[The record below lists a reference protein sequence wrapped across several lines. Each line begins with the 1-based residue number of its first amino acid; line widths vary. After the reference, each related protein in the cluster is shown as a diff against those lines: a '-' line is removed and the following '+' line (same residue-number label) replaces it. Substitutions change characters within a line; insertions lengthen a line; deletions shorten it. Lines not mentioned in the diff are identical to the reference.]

1 MAPVPRW
8 TLPRWTL
15 WTAAGVATAALIVVA
30 IGLRPWIRAR
40 VVKEA
45 KERGVELRFEE
56 FSWSPGHVGF
66 ERAQLTLVGVPGV
79 SAEAAHVDV
88 SLSGLSPTGVR
99 ADGIV
104 VRLRGRAPEVLRAL
118 REWRSRKGSA
128 PGRGAANQPERT
140 AAITN
145 LEVEWLGPLGP
156 ESSLSITGVTLEHQ
170 SAKTELRASHL
181 ALADA
186 GITVDLELAFAD
198 AERKAGAFGVTRAG
212 ATEATVTFVGGAP
225 PTSPSGTADPP
236 AGDARANAKDGGGS
250 STDTGLAGRMQLHPE
265 RPAFVR
271 ALVERVR
278 TEVLPSL
285 PPELVI
291 ERLSVRLESRA
302 AGGEPEHIG
311 IGPGRFVVATTS
323 EQSKSSFVPG
333 RDAEG
338 TPLEL
343 SVTVPRKAGSDVSA
357 EVRGGPVSLANL
369 GVKNGD
375 FGLHEVERATVNGSA
390 MVTLTGDGASLR
402 AHGTTTLDQ
411 VVVSSARLADGPV
424 SFPRVSV
431 EGDAELSVNG
441 SSFALRGGSL
451 RVGEARFDGALAVA
465 RKEDVVSLDASL
477 RAPLLSCQ
485 ALVDSTPRGL
495 LGPVGGLRWRGTLSL
510 DAEVSAR
517 SDALDAMK
525 VKWDLDSQCVIT
537 AAPAEL
543 DPERFRLPFSREVEA
558 EDGQRMT
565 YESGPGAPGWTPYS
579 VIPRALETAL
589 LVTEDGRFFK
599 HPGFD
604 NRAIES
610 SIRDNARAGRF
621 VRGASTISMQLAKN
635 LYLSRDKVLSR
646 KLQEMALT
654 LLLEQAYEKNELL
667 ELYVNSIEF
676 APSVYGIRAAAAHY
690 FHTAP
695 EALSTAQCFF
705 LASILP
711 SPGARHFGADGKW
724 TAARARHVRQLLE
737 VAKKRDRLTEAELA
751 AALGEEL
758 VFGQASS
765 APPAPEWGAS
775 PPVDTGGAGTQAP
788 WSGGSPQVA
797 PPNAAAPNPISPG
810 APPPGASP

>member
-1 MAPVPRW
+1 M
-8 TLPRWTL
+8 PRWTL
-15 WTAAGVATAALIVVA
+15 WTAAGVLVLALVVA
-30 IGLRPWIRAR
+30 AVGLRPWLAAR
-40 VVKEA
+40 VVREA
-45 KERGVELRFEE
+45 RERGVELSFEE
-56 FSWSPGHVGF
+56 FSWSFGHVSF
-66 ERAQLTLVGVPGV
+66 ERAKVKLLGV
-79 SAEAAHVDV
+79 SGVNAEAAHVSV
-88 SLSGLSPTGVR
+88 SLSGLSPSGVR
-99 ADGIV
+99 ADGV
-104 VRLRGRAPEVLRAL
+104 VVQLHGSVRELRRAVE
-118 REWRSRKGSA
+118 EWRARSA
-128 PGRGAANQPERT
+128 KTKVRSGAASKQPERT

-145 LEVEWLGPLGP
+145 LELDWQDPFGPR
-156 ESSLSITGVTLEHQ
+156 SSLEVTGATLDHRASGTQLRAGQVQLARSGLSVTLGV
-170 SAKTELRASHL
+170 ASL
-181 ALADA
+181 
-186 GITVDLELAFAD
+186 D
-198 AERKAGAFGVTRAG
+198 AEWTAGVFGVKRAG
-212 ATEATVTFVGGAP
+212 ATEATVTFGGGAAP
-225 PTSPSGTADPP
+225 EESKPAAADP
-236 AGDARANAKDGGGS
+236 ATGITKASDDA
-250 STDTGLAGRMQLHPE
+250 GLATRMQPRPE
-265 RPAFVR
+265 RPVLVR

-285 PPELVI
+285 PPEFAI

-302 AGGEPEHIG
+302 ADGEPEHIG
-311 IGPGRFVVATTS
+311 IGPGRFVVVTTS
-323 EQSKSSFVPG
+323 EQTKSSFVPG

-343 SVTVPRKAGSDVSA
+343 SMTVPRKAGANVTA
-357 EVRGGPVSLANL
+357 EVRGGPVSLGNL
-369 GVKNGD
+369 GVKEGD
-375 FGLHEVERATVNGSA
+375 FGLHEVKRATVTGSA
-390 MVTLTGDGASLR
+390 TVTLADDGATLR
-402 AHGTTTLDQ
+402 ARGATTLDQ
-411 VVVSSARLADGPV
+411 VVVSSARLAQGPV
-424 SFPRVSV
+424 SFPRVTV
-431 EGDAELSVNG
+431 EGEVEFAVDG
-441 SSFALRGGSL
+441 SALVLRGGSL
-451 RVGEARFDGALAVA
+451 RVGEARFDGELSVA
-465 RKEDVVSLDASL
+465 REDDVVSLDASL

-558 EDGQRMT
+558 EDGARMT

-579 VIPRALETAL
+579 TIPRALETAL

-635 LYLSRDKVLSR
+635 LYLSRDKLLSR

-690 FHTAP
+690 FRTAP
-695 EALSTAQCFF
+695 EALSIAQCFF

-711 SPGARHFGADGKW
+711 SPSARHFGADGKW
-724 TAARARHVRQLLE
+724 TASRARHVRQLLE
-737 VAKKRDRLTEAELA
+737 VARKRDRLTDAELA

-758 VFGQASS
+758 VFGQASGAPAHVAPFSPGEASSPFTPAPDAMAPHVS
-765 APPAPEWGAS
+765 APR
-775 PPVDTGGAGTQAP
+775 
-788 WSGGSPQVA
+788 
-797 PPNAAAPNPISPG
+797 G
-810 APPPGASP
+810 AP